1 MKKKRKLKK
10 KFKVIF
16 IIFILITISLCL
28 FLVSNKKNNSATNR
42 KSKEDLVETTYSKL
56 SNYDISKEFISWVNT
71 NYSGSLN
78 KLDKLLKDNEYNK
91 NMWHEVTGYSYIVL
105 NDLYNDKYSEQE
117 NIKTLEV
124 NWPITLSFAGDVSL
138 ADNWKIAPK
147 YDERG
152 GINGILSDDMLDIM
166 TNSSLMVVNSEFTVS
181 NRGNPIP
188 NKLYTF
194 RAKPERLAIYKEM
207 GVDLVTL
214 ANNHVYDY
222 GKEAFLDMLDA
233 FKEYKIP
240 NIGAG
245 HNLNEAMEPYYF
257 IINGYKFAFV
267 SASRAEKYRLTPGAT
282 ENSAG
287 IFLCYDPT
295 NMINLIKDLREEND
309 YIISIIH
316 FGKEDSHELEKEQ
329 VSSAKA
335 YIDAGSD
342 MVIGHHAHTLQGVE
356 IYNDKPI
363 IYNLGNFLFNQAT
376 VETALFQAILDNNGT
391 FTYKMLPAL
400 QKDCF
405 TDIASGNLKKKIIN
419 DLNSW
424 SINAYIDEDGNIL
437 KSKNG
442 V

>member
-28 FLVSNKKNNSATNR
+28 FLISNKKNNSATNR
-42 KSKEDLVETTYSKL
+42 KNKEDLVETIYSKL
-56 SNYDISKEFISWVNT
+56 SNYDISKEFINWVNS

-78 KLDKLLKDNEYNK
+78 KLDKLLKDNAYNK

-105 NDLYNDKYSEQE
+105 NDLYNDRYSEKE

-152 GINGILSDDMLDIM
+152 GIKGILSDDMLDIM

-194 RAKPERLAIYKEM
+194 RAKPERLAIYEEM

-245 HNLNEAMEPYYF
+245 HNLNEAMEP
-257 IINGYKFAFV
+257 
-267 SASRAEKYRLTPGAT
+267 
-282 ENSAG
+282 
-287 IFLCYDPT
+287 
-295 NMINLIKDLREEND
+295 
-309 YIISIIH
+309 
-316 FGKEDSHELEKEQ
+316 
-329 VSSAKA
+329 
-335 YIDAGSD
+335 
-342 MVIGHHAHTLQGVE
+342 
-356 IYNDKPI
+356 
-363 IYNLGNFLFNQAT
+363 
-376 VETALFQAILDNNGT
+376 
-391 FTYKMLPAL
+391 
-400 QKDCF
+400 
-405 TDIASGNLKKKIIN
+405 
-419 DLNSW
+419 
-424 SINAYIDEDGNIL
+424 
-437 KSKNG
+437 
-442 V
+442 